1 MKLKRFLSLVL
12 ASTLV
17 FTFAGC
23 KSESSSTED
32 TTTEAVVTTKAPE
45 TPEEFHQAMIVR
57 SLTSYGD
64 VTRMQQK
71 LTAAQ
76 NGEQINVCY
85 LGGSIT
91 EGLNAGNDLCYA
103 KLSCDYIA
111 QKFGTGDNVNYINA
125 GMSGTPSILG
135 ALRLDRDIIAY
146 KPDILFVE
154 FAVNDGTGA
163 EFLEGLEG
171 IIRTT
176 LKQDNSP
183 AVVLIFNRLEN
194 GYTAQDGM
202 KRVGQYYNL
211 PMISVADALTP
222 EFDEGRMTWTD
233 YSDDGSHPH
242 VEGHALVTEMISYYF
257 DTVMDQPAPETPSAF
272 PQDPIQSKF
281 LEGFKIYEN
290 TDLTATSLGGF
301 KTGSQLGK
309 WTKGWSND
317 TQNPSN
323 DPIEFDITC
332 KSLYMIY
339 KTNKSANM
347 GAIDLTISWGDGE
360 NESRTVTINSMTS
373 DGWGNPI
380 YQSLKMSA
388 VENNYHITIKMAE
401 GSEAK
406 AFDILAFAYTE

>member
-12 ASTLV
+12 ASVLA

-23 KSESSSTED
+23 KNDTSSTAD

-111 QKFGTGDNVNYINA
+111 EKFGTGDNVNYINA

-135 ALRLDRDIIAY
+135 ALRLDRDVIAY
-146 KPDILFVE
+146 EPDILFVE

-176 LKQDNSP
+176 LSLENDP

-202 KRVGQYYNL
+202 KRVGEYYNL

-222 EFDEGRMTWTD
+222 EFEEGRMKWTD

-242 VEGHALVTEMISYYF
+242 VEGHALVAEMLAYYF
-257 DTVMDQPAPETPSAF
+257 DNVMSQPAPEAPAQI
-272 PQDPIQSKF
+272 PADPIQSKF
-281 LEGFKIYEN
+281 LVDFKLFEN
-290 TDLTATSLGGF
+290 TNLTATSLGGF
-301 KTGSQLGK
+301 KTGSALGK
-309 WTKGWSND
+309 WTNGWSND
-317 TQNPSN
+317 TQNASN
-323 DPIEFDITC
+323 EPIEFDITC
-332 KSLYMIY
+332 KSLYIIY
-339 KTNKSANM
+339 KTNKSSGM
-347 GAIDLTISWGDGE
+347 GTAEVTLSWGDGE

-373 DGWGNPI
+373 DGWGNPV

-388 VENNYHITIKMAE
+388 EENNYHVTIKMAE

-406 AFDILAFAYTE
+406 AFDILAFAYSE